1 MVEGRIDT
9 NGVDDSLTG
18 VEVGTTIGI
27 DRIGDDATTALDET
41 N

>member
-9 NGVDDSLTG
+9 NGVDATG

-27 DRIGDDATTALDET
+27 DRMGDDATTALDEM